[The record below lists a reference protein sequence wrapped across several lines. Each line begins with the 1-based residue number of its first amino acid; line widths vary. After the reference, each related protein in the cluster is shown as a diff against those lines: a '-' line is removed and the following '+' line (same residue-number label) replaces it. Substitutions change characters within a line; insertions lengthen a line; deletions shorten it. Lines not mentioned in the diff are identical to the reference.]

1 MSALDVNIN
10 SEQLQKDRVQFLK
23 TEMMK
28 GRKLVKKCQYSK
40 FAQTITTSTN
50 VLHLF

>member
-10 SEQLQKDRVQFLK
+10 SEQLQKDRVQFLNQNNDGEK
-23 TEMMK
+23 SAE
-28 GRKLVKKCQYSK
+28 KCQHSK